1 MPKSVPVR
9 AILNRFNWGNLPYAW
24 GAPAQELGS
33 VTKLKRESAW
43 CRHSSPCLWVR
54 SQCDKSSQTLT
65 LPEHAFLPWFLKK
78 YSSQSY
84 RHGSTCLSSWCLGGG
99 DKKTEFN
106 ASFSCI
112 ISRLSWALPGP
123 TSHWKQK
130 TNKGFLL
137 SHPLSDYPLLVR
149 DCTSTHQG
157 SFNPY
162 AIWQPQQGLG
172 HMLRAHTCTWDIPV
186 RPEIVYPLTY

>member
-1 MPKSVPVR
+1 MPMSVAVR
-9 AILNRFNWGNLPYAW
+9 AILNRFNWGNLPYVW

-43 CRHSSPCLWVR
+43 CQHSSPCLWAHT
-54 SQCDKSSQTLT
+54 QCDKPSQTLT
-65 LPEHAFLPWFLKK
+65 LSEHDFLPWFLKK

-112 ISRLSWALPGP
+112 ISRLSWLCQAPPHTENKKQIKASYCP
-123 TSHWKQK
+123 TRSQTIPFWSG
-130 TNKGFLL
+130 TA
-137 SHPLSDYPLLVR
+137 HPHTLKVL
-149 DCTSTHQG
+149 STHMPFDNL
-157 SFNPY
+157 SK
-162 AIWQPQQGLG
+162 
-172 HMLRAHTCTWDIPV
+172 V
-186 RPEIVYPLTY
+186 